1 MSRERSIGFWVLGSV
16 CILFGA
22 MFAGASA
29 AGWTESSTTSIAIG
43 TFLAFFLILIGG
55 MFWITVAIS
64 HFE

>member
-1 MSRERSIGFWVLGSV
+1 MSRERSIGFWVLGTV
-16 CILFGA
+16 CIMFGA
-22 MFAGASA
+22 MFAGSTA
-29 AGWTESSTTSIAIG
+29 AGWAEQSVYNTAIG